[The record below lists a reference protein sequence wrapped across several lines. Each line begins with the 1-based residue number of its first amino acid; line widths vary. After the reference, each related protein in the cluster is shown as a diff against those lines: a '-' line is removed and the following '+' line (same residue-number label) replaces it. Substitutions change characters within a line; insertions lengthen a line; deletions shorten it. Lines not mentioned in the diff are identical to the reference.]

1 MKIQH
6 IKLIKELALLRKGE
20 GMAPFK
26 LHDKPIIRAI
36 VAHATATQ
44 TNSLTNNQ
52 MYNFLLTELSHL
64 PKNDSLNAL
73 RNALGITS
81 TDKKLSTRRAAFAA
95 SIHKHPDTV
104 ERYENEALK
113 IVASHLYRRNDLF
126 SRSTSAN
133 SESPQLYLQE
143 IETQAKATRAI
154 TTLGLS
160 AHLSLGDH
168 GEDFLKTLEFS
179 RRPYLNTA
187 ITMNLIPSPRGTA
200 WYRFK
205 LTTSFQG
212 ARETFRVAVVLDK
225 SDGEQLMATGLIDD
239 FHQLTPTNPTKDIES
254 IIASSKFILKSA
266 LTNSQKL
273 LRLHEV
279 ETEEAARL
287 FQSVGKPSLY
297 QCWLLEVIIPPEWQT
312 DDITYEYQS
321 SITLETDT
329 HLYAYWYSPALM
341 YLKKLTI
348 DFSQFPEA
356 HKRQFFLQAF
366 LGHNPGIVQTDQ
378 HRYSLQL
385 NRWVLPGHG
394 VILLWQDKT

>member
-6 IKLIKELALLRKGE
+6 LKLVRELALLRKGE

-26 LHDKPIIRAI
+26 LHDKPAIRGV

-44 TNSLTNNQ
+44 INSLTNNQ

-81 TDKKLSTRRAAFAA
+81 TEKKLSTRRAAFALD
-95 SIHKHPDTV
+95 INKHPDTI
-104 ERYENEALK
+104 ERYENEALR
-113 IVASHLYRRNDLF
+113 IFASHLYRRDDLF
-126 SRSTSAN
+126 SHSTST
-133 SESPQLYLQE
+133 SGDSSLLYLQE

-160 AHLSLGDH
+160 AHLSLGSR
-168 GEDFLKTLEFS
+168 GEDFIQTLEFS
-179 RRPYLNTA
+179 RRPYLDATIA
-187 ITMNLIPSPRGTA
+187 INLIPSSRGTG

-239 FHQLTPTNPTKDIES
+239 FHQLTPTNPKKDIRA
-254 IIASSKFILKSA
+254 IIASSKFILKNT

-273 LRLHEV
+273 LRLREM

-297 QCWLLEVIIPPEWQT
+297 QCWLLEVVIPSQWQNENV
-312 DDITYEYQS
+312 TYEYQS

-348 DFSQFPEA
+348 DFSQFPDA
-356 HKRQFFLQAF
+356 GRRRFFLQAF
-366 LGHNPGIVQTDQ
+366 LGHNPGITQTDQ
-378 HRYSLQL
+378 HWYSLQL

-394 VILLWQDKT
+394 IILLWQDKA

>member
-200 WYRFK
+200 LNSQPLFK
-205 LTTSFQG
+205 VRARPFVSLSF
-212 ARETFRVAVVLDK
+212 
-225 SDGEQLMATGLIDD
+225 LIKV
-239 FHQLTPTNPTKDIES
+239 T
-254 IIASSKFILKSA
+254 ASSL
-266 LTNSQKL
+266 
-273 LRLHEV
+273 
-279 ETEEAARL
+279 
-287 FQSVGKPSLY
+287 
-297 QCWLLEVIIPPEWQT
+297 WQ
-312 DDITYEYQS
+312 QVS
-321 SITLETDT
+321 
-329 HLYAYWYSPALM
+329 
-341 YLKKLTI
+341 LTI
-348 DFSQFPEA
+348 FTSSLPQILPKTSNQLSPVPSSFLRAPSPTVKNSFDYTKLKPRKLHGSFSLSA
-356 HKRQFFLQAF
+356 
-366 LGHNPGIVQTDQ
+366 NPLFTSAGC
-378 HRYSLQL
+378 
-385 NRWVLPGHG
+385 
-394 VILLWQDKT
+394 